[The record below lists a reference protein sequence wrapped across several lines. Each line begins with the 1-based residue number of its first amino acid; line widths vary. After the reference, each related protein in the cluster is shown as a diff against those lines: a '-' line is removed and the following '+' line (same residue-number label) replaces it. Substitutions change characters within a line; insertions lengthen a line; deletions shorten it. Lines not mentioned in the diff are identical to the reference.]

1 MPLSVA
7 ASIPMSLEISRR
19 FRRSIVAQL
28 LLLCSAGLV
37 NSNSQTAV
45 TSSSG
50 PAASPEEEHLRT
62 AAAVDYSKEGVV
74 IQSLSRQVS
83 FHENGSWQSV
93 ETASVRIQSDAGVQ
107 QLGVLAFSYDRDE
120 QQFELTYLRV
130 RKPDGKIVET
140 PRDNMQDVSSEI
152 SKAAPTY
159 SDLREKQVPVKSLGV
174 GDVLEYQ
181 FRRIQIK
188 PEVPGQ
194 FWYAQNFTT
203 DSVILEE
210 TLAIDVPSNRYVK
223 VVSPKLK
230 PEITEASG
238 RKTYSWKTAQLEPT
252 SQKTNTKSS
261 PDSPFASVQVTTFKT
276 WEEVGRWYAGL
287 QSPRVAVSAAIQAKA
302 DELTKGLSGDEE
314 KARALYNYVSTKFR
328 YVSLSFGVGR
338 FQPHAAE
345 EVLANQYGDCKDKH
359 TLFAALLKAAGI
371 QAWPALIGYGVKI
384 DPDVPSPAQFN
395 HVITIIAG
403 RQGKVWVDTTPE
415 IAPYGL
421 LVSALRDQKALQ
433 VSTDAPPA
441 LVTTPA
447 APPFPASE
455 ILDVQ
460 ATLNSEGVLTGH
472 FDFTVRGDDELIL
485 RSAFHQLP
493 PARWL
498 ELVQQ
503 IVRSNG
509 FAGTVSNLDADSPE
523 LLVKPFHY
531 SFDYTRSDY
540 SDWQN
545 RRIIPP
551 LLPLLLLTPDASAGH
566 AEPFFLGAPG
576 EFRYRARLHLPNNYS
591 ADIPVGENIH
601 TDFADFESSYLLKD
615 NELTASRRLTI
626 KQQKIPFAARDAYRK
641 FAENLAEDNNQFIP
655 LKLLSTSA
663 APYQAGDNPGAAT
676 LLVEAFRAGERRD
689 FNAMQEY
696 LTRAERVNPNQTGLS
711 AAYGAFYLSTNEPQK
726 GIEAL
731 QKEIHDHPSYLFA
744 YLILAKAQSRLRN
757 PYKAIETLR
766 NGLKLMPSNMEMAA
780 DLAQLLMR
788 EKRYAEVPAVL
799 QPVLEKSTSQTLQG
813 VLADALLRSGDR
825 KAGLAALDKYAQGE
839 DPLVLNNAAFSLAD
853 VRTDLP
859 LAKEY
864 AEKAVSKLEEA
875 SNKLTLPSPKGAD
888 LQLMQTLSAAWDT
901 LGWVDFQTGNLI
913 AAENYIAAAWDLS
926 QRGEVGDHLGQIYL
940 AEGKKKQAIHTWQL
954 ALAADNSLTS
964 IKESLQS
971 AGAPAA
977 PQPLMVGHSAK
988 ILVSPAEELGK
999 LRTLNLPN
1007 LSTREGSAEFFLLFS
1022 SGKLEAVQFIKG
1034 SDSLK
1039 EADIALKAA
1048 DLRIRPPDTNRQKI
1062 LRRGILFCS
1071 RYTTPSCHFVM
1082 LLPATSTA
1090 AVLEGKQRAD
1100 KSAQAAAAIQQP
1112 TLLTQQEPKY
1122 SQAALQAKVEG
1133 RVVLSIVVDE
1143 NGIPQDITV
1152 INSLGFGLD
1161 EEARDCVAQWRFKPG
1176 TKNGIAVRTQAN
1188 VEVNFKLAHDSQ

>member
-1 MPLSVA
+1 M
-7 ASIPMSLEISRR
+7 SRR
-19 FRRSIVAQL
+19 FRRLIVAQL
-28 LLLCSAGLV
+28 LLLCSTGLA
-37 NSNSQTAV
+37 NSSLQTTAASQTPS
-45 TSSSG
+45 TSHQ
-50 PAASPEEEHLRT
+50 AASSEKETLRT
-62 AAAVDYSKEGVV
+62 AAGVDYSKEGVV
-74 IQSLSRQVS
+74 IQSLSRRVS
-83 FHENGSWQSV
+83 FNENGSWQSV

-140 PRDNMQDVSSEI
+140 PQDNMQDISSEV

-174 GDVLEYQ
+174 GDVIEYQ
-181 FRRIQIK
+181 FKRTQTK

-194 FWYAQNFTT
+194 FWYVQNFTT

-210 TLAIDVPSNRYVK
+210 TLAIEVPSNKYVK

-252 SQKTNTKSS
+252 SQKTDKTNSKSS
-261 PDSPFASVQVTTFKT
+261 SDSPFPSVQLTTFKT
-276 WEEVGRWYAGL
+276 WDEVGRWYAGL
-287 QSPRVAVSAAIQAKA
+287 QSPQVAVSAAIQAKA
-302 DELTKGLSGDEE
+302 DELTKGLSGEEE
-314 KARALYNYVSTKFR
+314 KTRALYNYVSTKFR

-338 FQPHAAE
+338 YRPHAAE

-359 TLFAALLKAAGI
+359 TLYAALLKAAGI
-371 QAWPALIGYGVKI
+371 QAWPALIGYGVKV

-395 HVITIIAG
+395 HVITVIAG
-403 RQGKVWVDTTPE
+403 RHGKSWVDTTPE

-421 LVSALRDQKALQ
+421 LVPALRDQKALL

-472 FDFTVRGDDELIL
+472 FDLTLRGDDELVL

-503 IVRSNG
+503 IVRANG
-509 FAGTVSNLDADSPE
+509 FAGTVSNLDAESPE
-523 LLVKPFHY
+523 LLTKPFHY
-531 SFDYTRSDY
+531 SFDYTRPDY

-545 RRIIPP
+545 RRVVPP
-551 LLPLLLLTPDASAGH
+551 LLPLLLLTPDAAAGH

-576 EFRYRARLHLPNNYS
+576 EFRYRARLNLPKNYS
-591 ADIPVGENIH
+591 ADIPVGENLH
-601 TDFADFESSYLLKD
+601 TDFADFESSYLLND

-626 KQQKIPFAARDAYRK
+626 KQQKIPFAAWDAYRK
-641 FAENLAEDNNQFIP
+641 FAEDLAEDHNQFIQ

-663 APYQAGDNPGAAT
+663 TAPDQAGDNPEAAA
-676 LLVEAFRAGERRD
+676 LLAEAFRAGQRRD
-689 FNAMQEY
+689 FHAVQEY
-696 LTRAERVNPNQTGLS
+696 LARAERVNPKQTGLS

-744 YLILAKAQSRLRN
+744 YLILAKTQSHLGN
-757 PYKAIETLR
+757 PTKAIETLR
-766 NGLKLMPSNMEMAA
+766 DGLKITPTNMEMAA
-780 DLAQLLMR
+780 YLAELLMK

-799 QPVLEKSTSQTLQG
+799 QPVLEKSASQTLQG

-825 KAGLAALDKYAQGE
+825 KAGLAALDKYTQGD

-853 VRTDLP
+853 TKTDLP

-864 AEKAVSKLEEA
+864 AAKAVSKLEGA
-875 SNKLTLPSPKGAD
+875 SDKLTLPSPQEAD
-888 LQLMQTLSAAWDT
+888 FHLMQTLSAAWDT
-901 LGWVDFQTGNLI
+901 LGWLYFQTGNLN
-913 AAENYIAAAWDLS
+913 ESEQYIAASWDLS
-926 QRGEVGDHLGQIYL
+926 QRGDVGDHLGQVYF

-954 ALAADNSLTS
+954 ALAADNSLTAT
-964 IKESLQS
+964 KEHLRS
-971 AGAPAA
+971 ARAPTT
-977 PQPLMVGHSAK
+977 PEQLTVSHSAK
-988 ILVSPAEELGK
+988 TFVSPAEELGK
-999 LRTLNLPN
+999 LRTLNVPN

-1039 EADIALKAA
+1039 EAGIALKTA
-1048 DLRIRPPDTNRQKI
+1048 DLRIRPPDTNSQKI

-1090 AVLEGKQRAD
+1090 AVSDGQQKTD
-1100 KSAQAAAAIQQP
+1100 KSAHTDAAIRQP
-1112 TLLTQQEPKY
+1112 TVLTNPEPKY

-1133 RVVLSIVVDE
+1133 RVLLSIMVDE

-1152 INSLGFGLD
+1152 ITPLGFGLD
-1161 EEARDCVAQWRFKPG
+1161 EEAKDCVAKWRFKPG
-1176 TKNGIAVRTQAN
+1176 AKNGIAVKTQAS
-1188 VEVNFKLAHDSQ
+1188 VEVNFRLAHDPQ